1 MSGIAG
7 LFHGIT
13 VGDVLL
19 AAVLLL
25 LIGKVI
31 K

>member
-25 LIGKVI
+25 IGKVI